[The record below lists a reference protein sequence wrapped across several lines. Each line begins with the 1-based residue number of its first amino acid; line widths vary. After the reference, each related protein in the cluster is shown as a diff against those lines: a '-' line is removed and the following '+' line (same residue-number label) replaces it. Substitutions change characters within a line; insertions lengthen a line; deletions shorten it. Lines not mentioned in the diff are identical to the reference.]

1 MSYKS
6 FMLLFEY
13 GQKCGQAFGLNVVYT
28 LDKGNK
34 SFIGII
40 KDRYNRY
47 ESIIFI

>member
-1 MSYKS
+1 
-6 FMLLFEY
+6 MLLFEY

-40 KDRYNRY
+40 KENNNIYY
-47 ESIIFI
+47 IVL